1 MVVTTDHIT
10 LSVFPFEDLSLQK
23 DLGIFCRS
31 FSSDLS
37 TELSRFRQFHVI
49 SFPFQDTNFDVS
61 STNLFDALE
70 TDYFVQGS
78 FRCEK
83 EMVRINVQLY
93 NTNTRHMVW
102 GNRLEGSL
110 ARLHEI
116 QDNLLA
122 GIVSVLQQQ
131 IDYDLLSSIRK
142 RPKVPLR
149 AYEHWLYGMEE
160 LKKGCLEKDL
170 EAREHFQK
178 ALSIQPDYALA
189 YSGMSLTY
197 FNEWSC
203 QLWDRW
209 EISKTGAF
217 EWAQK
222 AIELDD
228 QNYIAALVIGKIFL
242 FEGAYETAEF
252 YFRKSLLLNPND
264 PDTLIA
270 IALYFVFLGY
280 DSEAVQM
287 YEKGMQLTRFNADK
301 YFLYGVILFFEL
313 GEYSKAA
320 SLLVQ
325 TQIKKIADADAYFA
339 ATYYYLQE
347 YDKMQ
352 VHWKMFLDTYGKL
365 IAKGKDFTTQE
376 AIEWIMKIS
385 PYRYKTNLEPFLQ
398 YISNGSFE
406 KGGQKRQLNQPAV
419 KDNYFVKEN
428 AAWKLSYD
436 GAVVQVP
443 EVKGFYDIRKMLMQP
458 GQLFHAAEMM
468 GTTMNGKGEKLL
480 DEKARKQYQQKIL
493 ELQAEIAEM
502 ENNSN
507 FARVE
512 KLQEEYDQLI
522 DYLSKSLGLKGRA
535 RESGSTIEKARSAL
549 TWRIRNA
556 IARIEQYHPVLGAH
570 LSNAI
575 KTGLLCSYQPEREMS
590 WVT

>member
-1 MVVTTDHIT
+1 V
-10 LSVFPFEDLSLQK
+10 
-23 DLGIFCRS
+23 
-31 FSSDLS
+31 
-37 TELSRFRQFHVI
+37 
-49 SFPFQDTNFDVS
+49 
-61 STNLFDALE
+61 
-70 TDYFVQGS
+70 
-78 FRCEK
+78 
-83 EMVRINVQLY
+83 
-93 NTNTRHMVW
+93 
-102 GNRLEGSL
+102 
-110 ARLHEI
+110 
-116 QDNLLA
+116 
-122 GIVSVLQQQ
+122 
-131 IDYDLLSSIRK
+131 
-142 RPKVPLR
+142 
-149 AYEHWLYGMEE
+149 
-160 LKKGCLEKDL
+160 KKGSLEKDL

-178 ALSIQPDYALA
+178 ALLIKPDYSLA

-209 EISKTGAF
+209 DIAKTGAF

-228 QNYIAALVIGKIFL
+228 QNYIAALVLGKIFL
-242 FEGAYETAEF
+242 FEGSYETAEF

-280 DSEAVQM
+280 DSEAVQL

-301 YFLYGVILFFEL
+301 YFLYGVLIFFEL
-313 GEYSKAA
+313 GDYVKAA

-339 ATYYYLQE
+339 ATYYYLQQ

-352 VHWKMFLDTYGKL
+352 VHWEMFLDTYRRL
-365 IAKGKDFTTQE
+365 IAKGKDFTPKD
-376 AIEWIMKIS
+376 AIGWIMKIS
-385 PYRYKTNLEPFLQ
+385 PYKYKTNLEPFLQ

-406 KGGQKRQLNQPAV
+406 HAGQKRQVSQV
-419 KDNYFVKEN
+419 IEKDNYFVKEH
-428 AAWKLSYD
+428 ATWKLSFN
-436 GAVVQVP
+436 GAVTQVP

-493 ELQAEIAEM
+493 DLQNEIQEM

-507 FARVE
+507 FSRVE

-522 DYLSKSLGLKGRA
+522 DYLSKSLGLKGKA
-535 RESGSTIEKARSAL
+535 RETGSTIEKARSAL

-556 IARIEQYHPVLGAH
+556 IARIEQYHPILGAH